1 METNRLKRFASE
13 ARNILMSGVKQRLS
27 ALGFQTDGSL
37 STKLPELM
45 GGGSV
50 FMGEVQS
57 EDFYHKWM
65 SLHQRI
71 QSHSYREVA
80 EEAAYTWFN
89 RLMAIR
95 IMVKNELVPA
105 VLEYE
110 SDEVRIPLL
119 VSEARQRRFPQM
131 NEESRQKVEALL
143 NNDALTDEQFAVLIV
158 AYCHSNPII
167 HKCFGTIS
175 DYTEL
180 LLPSNILAKDGFID
194 KLNADEYISDEDY
207 RSPEL
212 IGWLYQFYISERKD
226 EVFAKKGKFEA
237 DEIPAATQIFTP
249 NWIVK
254 YMVQNTVGRIY
265 LDNNPYTDIK
275 KEMQYLVEPA
285 EPTPADAIYQFD
297 NIHDLTCADL
307 ACGSGH
313 ILNEC
318 FDLLYQIYIEEGYNR
333 RKAIEDIFQYNLTGI
348 DIDTR
353 AKQLATFALLMKA
366 CQKDNSFSDAHCMPR
381 VLDMPIPYAEAV
393 GKTFDNTD
401 EERTFIRSVLSEYIM
416 GGNAEVLDELTDAVL
431 LMNDAQTLGSIMKF
445 NISERTRNVIA
456 IRTAEYEQQEIL
468 LKNIRKMLPYI
479 QIILTLTKSYAALV
493 MNPPYMGSGNMN
505 EILSTYAKG
514 NYEIGKADL
523 ATVFVQ
529 HMADL
534 TLKHGKYGFIIPPSW
549 MFLSTFE
556 KLRRDIIDN
565 RSIDSLL
572 HLSRGV
578 FGADFGASSAV
589 INNTKSENAQ
599 GVYFRLIER
608 TFQEFDQK
616 HLQLLFEKTLANHDF
631 RFYFADYTKEVEDM
645 VYSKQGAKIYYPA
658 IPQSN
663 FEKIPGCPIGY
674 WVSRKI
680 LKLFSLKDN
689 ISTVAYPRKG
699 LATTDNKRFL
709 KLWHEVNLYS
719 MGFRF
724 KDRIMAQ
731 HSKCKWFPLNKGGE
745 FRKWYGNN
753 NTVVNWYNDG
763 VEMKDAIVKVYNGG
777 SYTKEIRSED
787 KYFLDCITWNALTS
801 GTPSFRYSDYGAL
814 FDSAGSSMFPK
825 SKDCMPLLA
834 LLNTPI
840 AKTIF
845 DIINPTLNYGA
856 GTVGLMPVVQTNTD
870 KLIVQQNISISKQ
883 DWDAHETSWDFTENE
898 FIKFSKRNS
907 DTSLYNFTS
916 EGENIPMKSWSDKH
930 LDFIQANSGRLEWIT
945 EQIKAEWEDKYMELH
960 ANEEELNRQFIEIYG
975 LQDELTPDVPLN
987 EITILQQGE
996 ISIENNQL
1004 RWNDDVL
1011 MKQLI
1016 SYAVGCMMGRYSID
1030 RPGLILAN
1038 QGDGQKEYEALVPN
1052 SRFAIDDDGII
1063 PLMPANTEFTD
1074 NITLRFKTWLGITFG
1089 EESLMDNLNFIERS
1103 LGKHLD
1109 DYFVKDFW
1117 KDHKKMYQ
1125 NRPIYWL
1132 FSSKKGSFQCIA
1144 YMHRMNAY
1152 TAEKIRT
1159 NYLLPHIESLFNK
1172 QNEMQANAANLS
1184 TRERK
1189 ELDSIGK
1196 QIDECR
1202 EYHDRLHVV
1211 ADQQIG
1217 FDLDDG
1223 VVVNYAKF
1231 GDVLAKLK

>member
-65 SLHQRI
+65 SLYQRI

-131 NEESRQKVEALL
+131 NEESRQKLEALL

-226 EVFAKKGKFEA
+226 EVFAQKSKFEA

-318 FDLLYQIYIEEGYNR
+318 FDLFYQIYIEEGYNR

-456 IRTAEYEQQEIL
+456 IRTAEYAQQEVL
-468 LKNIRKMLPYI
+468 PEDIRKMLPYM
-479 QIILTLTKSYAALV
+479 QIILTLTQNYAALV
-493 MNPPYMGSGNMN
+493 MNPPYMGGGNMN
-505 EILSTYAKG
+505 EILSTYAKE

-578 FGADFGASSAV
+578 FGADFGASSAI
-589 INNTKSENAQ
+589 INNTKSESAQ

-645 VYSKQGAKIYYPA
+645 VYSEQGTKIYYPA

-674 WVSRKI
+674 WVSAKMIDNFKNI
-680 LKLFSLKDN
+680 LLGDYANPK
-689 ISTVAYPRKG
+689 AG
-699 LATTDNKRFL
+699 LATGDNLSFQR
-709 KLWHEVNLYS
+709 LWTEISLDNIGR
-719 MGFRF
+719 GFKSTEDTISAKF
-724 KDRIMAQ
+724 KWYPCL
-731 HSKCKWFPLNKGGE
+731 SGGHA
-745 FRKWYGNN
+745 RKWSSFEEY
-753 NTVVNWYNDG
+753 VVNWKNDG
-763 VEMKDAIVKVYNGG
+763 YELKHFIGKNGRIASRPQNTG
-777 SYTKEIRSED
+777 YYFKEG
-787 KYFLDCITWNALTS
+787 LTWNKISSNSFSVRYKSTGSIFDDTS
-801 GTPSFRYSDYGAL
+801 RCAFIDRNENLKYL
-814 FDSAGSSMFPK
+814 V
-825 SKDCMPLLA
+825 A
-834 LLNTPI
+834 LLCSKVSLNYL
-840 AKTIF
+840 KF
-845 DIINPTLNYGA
+845 FNPT
-856 GTVGLMPVVQTNTD
+856 MSFTNGD
-870 KLIVQQNISISKQ
+870 IARIPIIEMQSSLIDSLVQQNISISKQ

-898 FIKFSKRNS
+898 FVKFSKRNS
-907 DTSLYNFTS
+907 TPSLYNFTS
-916 EGENIPMKSWSDKH
+916 ENENIPMESWNDKH
-930 LDFIQANSGRLEWIT
+930 LDFIKANSGRLEWLS
-945 EQIKAEWEDKYMELH
+945 EQIKTEWEDKFMELH
-960 ANEEELNRQFIEIYG
+960 HNEEELNRQFIDIYG
-975 LQDELTPDVPLN
+975 LQDELTPNVLLS
-987 EITILQQGE
+987 EITIFQQGE
-996 ISIENNQL
+996 ISIEGDKL

-1074 NITLRFKTWLGITFG
+1074 NTTLRFKTWLGITFG

-1103 LGKHLD
+1103 LGKRLD

-1152 TAEKIRT
+1152 TTEKIRT
-1159 NYLLPHIESLFNK
+1159 NYLLPHIEWLFNK

>member
-65 SLHQRI
+65 SLYQRI

-131 NEESRQKVEALL
+131 NEESRQKLEALL

-226 EVFAKKGKFEA
+226 EFFAKKGKFEA

-285 EPTPADAIYQFD
+285 KPTPADAIYQFD

-401 EERTFIRSVLSEYIM
+401 EERAFIRSALSEYIM

-445 NISERTRNVIA
+445 TISERTRNVIA
-456 IRTAEYEQQEIL
+456 IRTAEYEQQEVL
-468 LKNIRKMLPYI
+468 PEDIRKMLPYI

-493 MNPPYMGSGNMN
+493 MNPPYMRAANMN
-505 EILSTYAKG
+505 
-514 NYEIGKADL
+514 D
-523 ATVFVQ
+523 
-529 HMADL
+529 
-534 TLKHGKYGFIIPPSW
+534 TLKSYVESNYYIERFDMYSVFMKVAMNLICINCN
-549 MFLSTFE
+549 LSMIVQPTWLVNYSFGE
-556 KLRRDIIDN
+556 LRNYMIDN
-565 RSIDSLL
+565 FHIDSLL
-572 HLSRGV
+572 HMGRGNFGNDWGSIAFTLKQTKYNTPSHFYKLYERAFYKIEPEHISRL
-578 FGADFGASSAV
+578 FIAAKNNPIFRYDYANYSASSF
-589 INNTKSENAQ
+589 N
-599 GVYFRLIER
+599 IEC
-608 TFQEFDQK
+608 EFG
-616 HLQLLFEKTLANHDF
+616 N
-631 RFYFADYTKEVEDM
+631 R
-645 VYSKQGAKIYYPA
+645 IYYPYT
-658 IPQSN
+658 Q
-663 FEKIPGCPIGY
+663 EKFKQIKNSPFCY
-674 WVSRKI
+674 T
-680 LKLFSLKDN
+680 FTDN
-689 ISTVAYPRKG
+689 IINVINTTKVSSHFIPATG
-699 LATTDNKRFL
+699 LQTGDNNRFIRN
-709 KLWHEVNLYS
+709 WQEVSIEELN
-719 MGFRF
+719 
-724 KDRIMAQ
+724 I
-731 HSKCKWFPLNKGGE
+731 KWFPYINGGNA
-745 FRKWYGNN
+745 RRWYGNLECL
-753 NTVVNWYNDG
+753 VNWENDG
-763 VEMKDAIVKVYNGG
+763 Y
-777 SYTKEIRSED
+777 EIKHLFNPDTGKLRSRPQNQ
-787 KYFLDCITWNALTS
+787 KFYFREGVTWNRIASKGITL
-801 GTPSFRYSDYGAL
+801 RYLPKGCI
-814 FDSAGSSMFPK
+814 FDQAGDSMFADNMESLK
-825 SKDCMPLLA
+825 SCMA
-834 LLNTPI
+834 YLNTKV
-840 AKTIF
+840 AKIF
-845 DIINPTLNYGA
+845 FDMLAPGLNLTA
-856 GTVGLMPVVQTNTD
+856 GTIGVLPYLYD
-870 KLIVQQNISISKQ
+870 FDLKFSQNICDENILISHQ
-883 DWDAHETSWDFTENE
+883 DWDAHENSWDFQTNELVALNSIKEYTEIIQIFNE
-898 FIKFSKRNS
+898 
-907 DTSLYNFTS
+907 DTDTELNLESLQ
-916 EGENIPMKSWSDKH
+916 
-930 LDFIQANSGRLEWIT
+930 LDNLEWRTNIYK
-945 EQIKAEWEDKYMELH
+945 QKWENKFNRLH
-960 ANEEELNRQFIEIYG
+960 HNEEELNRLFIEIYG
-975 LQDELTPDVPLN
+975 LQDELTPDIPLS
-987 EITILQQGE
+987 EITILQQEE
-996 ISIENNQL
+996 ISTEGDKL

-1038 QGDGQKEYEALVPN
+1038 QGDSQKEYEALVPN